1 MYFSGVMKLMIN
13 VIVVLSRLVFSVV
26 SLKVDL
32 LEKFDDM
39 IIN

>member
-1 MYFSGVMKLMIN
+1 MYFSVVMKLMIN
-13 VIVVLSRLVFSVV
+13 VIVVLSGLVFSVV
-26 SLKVDL
+26 SIKINI